1 MFIVGSLIILK
12 QNHYTFMKTKN
23 LLAVFTAA
31 IVALSVSSCKK
42 ASESTAD
49 EIETTFELSSN
60 QAVADNL
67 TQDDNDILEEVSASN
82 DLAGSFTMGP
92 IITGNVLGNC
102 ATVTITGNFPAKNIK
117 IDFGTG
123 CTSPWGVVR
132 KGIINIVLT
141 DSLLKTG
148 STATT
153 TFDNYYVNG
162 FKKEGTIIWTNTTV
176 AGSGTPSWRRQV
188 QNGKITA
195 PTGAYWLHT
204 ADISITQTAGA
215 NTPNNLT
222 DNVFSISGTRTV
234 TNAAGKTRTST
245 TQTPLQKKASCSNI
259 DQGILKVEGT
269 NHYALIDF
277 GNGTCDNLATISIDG
292 RTPRTIILR

>member
-1 MFIVGSLIILK
+1 
-12 QNHYTFMKTKN
+12 MKTKKH
-23 LLAVFTAA
+23 LAVIAAVAFTFT
-31 IVALSVSSCKK
+31 ISSCKK
-42 ASESTAD
+42 TAETKTE
-49 EIETTFELSSN
+49 EIETTIELSGN

-67 TQDDNDILEEVSASN
+67 TQDDNDVLEEVTASN
-82 DLAGSFTMGP
+82 DLSGSFSKGP
-92 IITGNVLGNC
+92 IISGNVLGGC
-102 ATVTITGNFPAKNIK
+102 ATVTVTGNFPTKNIK

-132 KGIINIVLT
+132 KGIINIVLS
-141 DSLLKTG
+141 DSLRKTG

-153 TFDNYYVNG
+153 TFDGYYVNG

-188 QNGKITA
+188 LNGKITS

-215 NTPNNLT
+215 STPNNLT
-222 DNVFSISGTRTV
+222 DNIFNITGTRTV
-234 TNAAGKTRTST
+234 TNAAGKSRTST
-245 TQTPLQKKASCSNI
+245 TQTALQKKASCSNI
-259 DQGILKVEGT
+259 DQGVLKVEGP

-277 GNGTCDNLATISIDG
+277 GNGTCDNMATISIDG
-292 RTPRTIILR
+292 RTPITILLR

>member
-1 MFIVGSLIILK
+1 
-12 QNHYTFMKTKN
+12 MKTKHF
-23 LLAVFTAA
+23 LAVTAIAVFTFGA
-31 IVALSVSSCKK
+31 SSCKK
-42 ASESTAD
+42 TSDTQAD
-49 EIETTFELSSN
+49 EIQTTVELSGN
-60 QAVADNL
+60 QAVSDNL
-67 TQDDNDILEEVSASN
+67 TQDDNDVLEEVTTSN
-82 DLAGSFTMGP
+82 DLSGSYTMGP
-92 IITGNVLGNC
+92 IVTGNVLGSC

-141 DSLLKTG
+141 DSLRKTG

-188 QNGKITA
+188 QNGKITS
-195 PTGAYWLHT
+195 PTGTYWLHT
-204 ADISITQTAGA
+204 ADITITQTAGA
-215 NTPNNLT
+215 GTPNNLT

-259 DQGILKVEGT
+259 DQGILKVEGP

-277 GNGTCDNLATISIDG
+277 GNGTCDNIATISIDG
-292 RTPRTIILR
+292 KTPITILLR